1 MCEQGGEQ
9 HPFFPR
15 PLLSEFDLKIPIA
28 AQAAPPADGD
38 GDGDDGNSEEVLHET
53 YLRHAV
59 LLSLHQDSEAAGP
72 SGADERAEMASRENK
87 VDRALLQLLMLA
99 CKDDASAGDGGAR
112 ALEICGLFCQRRTLD
127 MAVKVAIKY
136 ERRALADKIGLLRDS
151 MDMEEDDL

>member
-28 AQAAPPADGD
+28 TTLPADGD
-38 GDGDDGNSEEVLHET
+38 DDGSEEALRES
-53 YLRHAV
+53 YLRHGV
-59 LLSLHQDSEAAGP
+59 LLSLHQDSAAARP
-72 SGADERAEMASRENK
+72 SSADERAEMASRENK

-99 CKDDASAGDGGAR
+99 CKDDASASDGGDGGAR

-127 MAVKVAIKY
+127 MAVKVAVKY

-151 MDMEEDDL
+151 MDTDEDDL